1 MIVLRWPARLVPKV
15 VRIARLRR
23 LENLM
28 DEINASSM
36 DTAPLIA
43 GFQQVF
49 ERDIAR
55 RRRLDGERIDLAE
68 NVARRVAMREDAF
81 GFFHRRVANERARL
95 EAGSR
100 APKLIQAVA
109 TALVGLR
116 GRSLSG
122 ALRGRSEGF
131 CRRGGVPSEQK
142 LGGSGGRDAAN

>member
-23 LENLM
+23 LENLL
-28 DEINASSM
+28 DEISASRM

-43 GFQQVF
+43 GFFKVF

-55 RRRLDGERIDLAE
+55 HSRSDRDRTDTAQ

-95 EAGSR
+95 ELDSR
-100 APKLIQAVA
+100 APEFIQALA
-109 TALVGLR
+109 AGFVGLR
-116 GRSLSG
+116 GRSLG
-122 ALRGRSEGF
+122 AALRGRSAGS
-131 CRRGGVPSEQK
+131 CQGAGVLSEQNF
-142 LGGSGGRDAAN
+142 GGSGGRDAAN